1 MNFKFIV
8 VFSFILIAFN
18 GASAEL
24 SKSTNQDIQQFYRLK
39 KEMAS
44 RPFPFYSI
52 KNKMIEYYTNSD
64 RKSKTPLL
72 KRLKDNSL
80 ILESNPT
87 DYVTHA
93 LVSFE
98 LLMERNERL
107 EMTPLMHGLE
117 RKIKLIKD
125 RDLLIFAENTL
136 AGYYFF
142 LNNFQEARLHNFKA
156 LKLSKEIRDTM
167 NYQINCYNIGIS
179 YSTEGDYKRAETYL
193 KKSIY
198 FEQFGFKDLHCDNLL
213 AYADLLD
220 NQGKHHEAIA
230 IYEDLKDQIP
240 DSDKAVYFCNLGS
253 ILLSISEFE
262 KAEQALLTS
271 ERIMLESKADHV
283 IEEVYTNLAECYS
296 KTKNFEKSY
305 NYLVLKDSAVAAQ
318 KKAEN
323 IAELGKL
330 KKQDLIKIQM
340 LQKKNAQEKL
350 EHEKTKTLRLIFSL
364 IFVVVLL
371 TSAIVFVLQLRSK
384 NKALVRLSL
393 DKMKQEKHLENES
406 ISIQSVKKV
415 SSELVEKFE
424 KLLFE
429 KELFKDP
436 DLTVQKLAKKMGT
449 NVKDLSQTIN
459 GHYGTPFRTLIN
471 DKRIE
476 LAKHMLIDEKYT
488 NYSMVGI
495 AETVGYANKSTFF
508 KHFKEITGVT
518 PSNFQTF
525 AKVMLSETEKPGSY
539 DHAKEDIN

>member
-8 VFSFILIAFN
+8 VFSLIFIAFN
-18 GASAEL
+18 VSSAEL
-24 SKSTNQDIQQFYRLK
+24 SKSTNKDIQKFYRLK

-44 RPFPFYSI
+44 ECFPFYSI
-52 KNKMIEYYTNSD
+52 KNKMIEYYTNSEN
-64 RKSKTPLL
+64 KSKTPLL
-72 KRLKDNSL
+72 KRLKNSSL
-80 ILESNPT
+80 ILENNPT

-98 LLMERNERL
+98 LLMERNDRL

-142 LNNFQEARLHNFKA
+142 LNNYQEALSHNFKSLRLA
-156 LKLSKEIRDTM
+156 KEIRDTM
-167 NYQINCYNIGIS
+167 NYQVNCYNIGVN
-179 YSTEGDYKRAETYL
+179 YSTNGDFKRAEAYL

-198 FEQFGFKDLHCDNLL
+198 FEQFGFKDLHFDNLS
-213 AYADLLD
+213 AYAALLD
-220 NQGKHHEAIA
+220 NQGKHKEAVA
-230 IYEDLKDQIP
+230 IYLALKDEIP
-240 DSDKAVYFCNLGS
+240 DSDKALYFCNLGQL
-253 ILLSISEFE
+253 LLSISAYD

-271 ERIMLESKADHV
+271 EKIMLESKEDHG
-283 IEEVYTNLAECYS
+283 IEELYANLAECYS
-296 KTKNFEKSY
+296 KTKNFEQSY
-305 NYLVLKDSAVAAQ
+305 HYLLLKDSVIAAQ

-323 IAELGKL
+323 LAELEEL
-330 KKQDLIKIQM
+330 KKQDLIKIQA
-340 LQKKNAQEKL
+340 LQKKNSLEKL

-371 TSAIVFVLQLRSK
+371 TSAVVFVLQLRSK

-393 DKMKQEKHLENES
+393 DKMQHNQQLENEEVS
-406 ISIQSVKKV
+406 IESIKKI

-424 KLLFE
+424 KLLHE

-459 GHYGTPFRTLIN
+459 GHYGIPFRTLIN

-476 LAKHMLIDEKYT
+476 LAKHMLIDEKYA

-495 AETVGYANKSTFF
+495 AETVGYANKSSFY
-508 KHFKEITGVT
+508 KHFKEIAGVT
-518 PSNFQTF
+518 PSNFQSY
-525 AKVMLSETEKPGSY
+525 ALKMMQDKIELSDQTEKL
-539 DHAKEDIN
+539 N